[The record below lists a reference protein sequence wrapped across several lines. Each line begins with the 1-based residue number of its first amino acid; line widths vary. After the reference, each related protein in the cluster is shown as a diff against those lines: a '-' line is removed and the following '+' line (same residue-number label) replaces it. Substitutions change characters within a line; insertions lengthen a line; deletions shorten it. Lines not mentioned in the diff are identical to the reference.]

1 MIANINLETP
11 IETRYN
17 GCMIE
22 KTISSESIYKGRV
35 LDLRVDTV
43 MGPNGPTTREIID
56 HAPAVT
62 ILPYASEN
70 EIYLI
75 HQFRKAV
82 DEVLIE
88 APAGCIEPNEDTL
101 VAAKREL
108 QEETGFIANSVT
120 KVGEMYMAPGFC
132 NEYMTIFLATDL
144 TKGATNFDVDE
155 TMVLKSYS
163 MKEIDGMIKEHK
175 IKDAKTILAVEY
187 LKHHLK

>member
-1 MIANINLETP
+1 MIANINLERP
-11 IETRYN
+11 VKTRYN
-17 GCMIE
+17 SSMIE
-22 KTISSESIYKGRV
+22 KTISSESIYKGRI

-43 MGPNGPTTREIID
+43 IGPNGPTTREIID

-108 QEETGFIANSVT
+108 QEETGFIANSIT
-120 KVGEMYMAPGFC
+120 KVAEMYMAPGFC

-155 TMVLKSYS
+155 KMVLKSYS
-163 MKEIDGMIKEHK
+163 MKEIDDIIKDRK
-175 IKDAKTILAVEY
+175 IKDAKTILAFEY
-187 LKHHLK
+187 LKQYLK

>member
-1 MIANINLETP
+1 MIANKNLETT

-17 GCMIE
+17 IRMIE
-22 KTISSESIYKGRV
+22 KTISSKPIYKGRI

-82 DEVLIE
+82 NEVLIE

-101 VAAKREL
+101 IAAKREL
-108 QEETGFIANSVT
+108 QEETGFIANTMT
-120 KVGEMYMAPGFC
+120 KVAQMYMAPGFC
-132 NEYMTIFLATDL
+132 KEFMTIFLATEL
-144 TKGATNFDVDE
+144 THGKTQFDSDE
-155 TMVLKSYS
+155 IMELKSYS
-163 MKEIDGMIKEHK
+163 LDQLEQLIKSHQ
-175 IKDAKTILAVEY
+175 IKDAKTIIAINSLRQT
-187 LKHHLK
+187 LK

>member
-1 MIANINLETP
+1 
-11 IETRYN
+11 
-17 GCMIE
+17 MIE
-22 KTISSESIYKGRV
+22 KTISSESIYKGRI

-70 EIYLI
+70 EVYLI

-88 APAGCIEPNEDTL
+88 APAGCIELNEDTL

-108 QEETGFIANSVT
+108 QEETGFIANSIT
-120 KVGEMYMAPGFC
+120 KVAEMYMAPGFC

-163 MKEIDGMIKEHK
+163 MKEIDDMIKDRK
-175 IKDAKTILAVEY
+175 IKDAKTILAFEY
-187 LKHHLK
+187 LKQYLK

>member
-1 MIANINLETP
+1 
-11 IETRYN
+11 
-17 GCMIE
+17 MIE
-22 KTISSESIYKGRV
+22 KTISSELIYKGRI

-43 MGPNGPTTREIID
+43 MGPNGPTTREIIE

-88 APAGCIEPNEDTL
+88 APAGCIEPNEDT
-101 VAAKREL
+101 VIAAKREL
-108 QEETGFIANSVT
+108 QEETGFIANSIT
-120 KVGEMYMAPGFC
+120 KVAEMYMAPGFC

-163 MKEIDGMIKEHK
+163 MKEIDDMIKDRK
-175 IKDAKTILAVEY
+175 IKDAKTILAFEY
-187 LKHHLK
+187 LKQHLK